1 LKIAILGSRGI
12 PAIIGGFETLAEQ
25 VGTRLAARGHD
36 VTVYCERNIYPGRR
50 PENYR
55 DVRLVHLPALP
66 SKSLEALSYDFLCA
80 CHALSGGYDLL
91 YMLADNTAVSLVLP
105 RLCGKRIVINTDG
118 IEWQRSKW
126 PWYGKLFL
134 RFNEWLATRLTVHLV
149 VDAKEM
155 GAYFKRRYG
164 RETTY
169 ITNGTELIRSK
180 DPGLVRR
187 LGLEPGNYL
196 AVVCRLEPENSVETI
211 IREFRKTDRD
221 LKLAIAGGAN
231 YRSRYVRKL
240 TAMASEDSRIVFLGV
255 LPDWDALQ
263 ELRVQALAYI
273 HGHQVGGTNP
283 SLVEAMGAG
292 NIILA
297 NRNPFNREVA
307 GETAIY
313 WTFEPGDLRD
323 KILEVADNQA
333 RLKALGEK
341 ARQRAAEFYNW
352 DDIASLTE
360 RYFLSVLS
368 GP

>member
-1 LKIAILGSRGI
+1 MRVAILGSRGI

-25 VGTRLAARGHD
+25 VGARLAARGHD
-36 VTVYCERNIYPGRR
+36 VTVYCERNLYPGRR
-50 PENYR
+50 PENFR
-55 DVRLVHLPALP
+55 GVRLVHLPALP
-66 SKSLEALSYDFLCA
+66 SKSLEALSYDLLCA
-80 CHALSGGYDLL
+80 GHALFGGYDLV
-91 YMLADNTAVSLVLP
+91 YMLADNTAVSLVVP
-105 RLCGKRIVINTDG
+105 RLCGARIVINTDG

-126 PWYGKLFL
+126 PWYGRLFL
-134 RFNEWLATRLTVHLV
+134 KFNEWLATRLTAHLV
-149 VDAKEM
+149 VDAREM

-169 ITNGTELIRSK
+169 ITNGTEIIRSG

-187 LGLEPGNYL
+187 LGLDPGAYL

-211 IREFRKTDRD
+211 VREFRATDRN

-231 YRSRYVRKL
+231 YRSRYVRRL
-240 TAMASEDSRIVFLGV
+240 TAMARDDNRIVFLGV
-255 LPDWDALQ
+255 LPDWDALR

-307 GETAIY
+307 GEAAIY
-313 WTFEPGDLRD
+313 WTAEPGDLRD
-323 KILEVADNQA
+323 KILEVEDNRA
-333 RLKALGEK
+333 SLKALGEK
-341 ARQRAAEFYNW
+341 ARRRAAEFYSW
-352 DDIASLTE
+352 DDIAARTE
-360 RYFLSVLS
+360 SYFQAILREQ
-368 GP
+368 